1 MSSMIYNSEMLFI
14 RNYIPDSNYMLLW
27 CEYESYDNTDDIGI
41 KKRGTFN
48 EYTYRQNQ
56 AK

>member
-1 MSSMIYNSEMLFI
+1 MNSLIQKSAMLFI
-14 RNYIPDSNYMLLW
+14 RNCIPYPNYMLLW

-48 EYTYRQNQ
+48 EYTH
-56 AK
+56 

>member
-1 MSSMIYNSEMLFI
+1 MIYNSKMLFI